1 MTQSTEYTSPGTA
14 TPAAQAVEPRKS
26 GAEESAEKAKAA
38 ANDARNEIRS
48 SAEKVTE
55 TVTSEAAAYAKSAK
69 STTADEISDVASA
82 LRTAADE
89 LRSGSPQ
96 ARTFSQIADGL
107 ADASEALRDRDLG
120 ETVSDVNNFARRNP
134 LAFLGGAALVGFA
147 ATRFAK
153 ASSGTS
159 ANSGPGYGAATDAR
173 RAGMN
178 AHPTQPPA
186 QPAATAGEK
195 V

>member
-1 MTQSTEYTSPGTA
+1 MTQSNHTTSSTTA
-14 TPAAQAVEPRKS
+14 KPTSHSVEPKQS
-26 GAEESAEKAKAA
+26 GAEESAEKAKSAA
-38 ANDARNEIRS
+38 ADAKAELRS
-48 SAEKVTE
+48 SARKVTE
-55 TVTSEAAAYAKSAK
+55 TVTSEATAYAKSAK
-69 STTADEISDVASA
+69 ATTADEISDVASA

-96 ARTFSQIADGL
+96 ARTFGQIADGL

-120 ETVSDVNNFARRNP
+120 ETVADVNRFARRNP

-153 ASSGTS
+153 ASAESTGSTGT
-159 ANSGPGYGAATDAR
+159 GYGTDVDAR

-178 AHPTQPPA
+178 AHPSQPPV
-186 QPAATAGEK
+186 QPSVATGEK